1 MFAATLWK
9 VAKPI
14 CSYSLWLLRQKFS
27 GGRPFLSTKIKDL
40 FSHLGWEVS
49 HSFGINQP
57 CKLWN
62 TSLSYGCLQNTKT
75 KKSTEP
81 KEIILGLLTA

>member
-1 MFAATLWK
+1 MGAQTK
-9 VAKPI
+9 VQ
-14 CSYSLWLLRQKFS
+14 CQQFS
-27 GGRPFLSTKIKDL
+27 GGRPFLSTTIKDL

-57 CKLWN
+57 
-62 TSLSYGCLQNTKT
+62 TSLSYGLLQNTKT